1 MWFVCVGT
9 STEPSWLLSLCGTFG
24 LISLGLPCA
33 YTVYCMRVGD
43 WVCQLCVA
51 VGMCSSA
58 TTGGCRVIL
67 SRLLSISPPPRR
79 SSFPALFVLP
89 EETLSKITR
98 EAGLSP
104 ARTSEGLKTVW
115 TEANVTGHEAI
126 FLLCVSMRVLLCLC
140 LFGLGNSMS
149 GHAHILLP
157 HKKMKPYV
165 SWWSTWEHMLLLL
178 RQTALGKS
186 LATEMPTAA
195 KTHTEP
201 QVAFSWVIS

>member
-1 MWFVCVGT
+1 MWFVCVET

-24 LISLGLPCA
+24 LISLGLSCA
-33 YTVYCMRVGD
+33 YTVYCMCVGD

-51 VGMCSSA
+51 VGMCSSS
-58 TTGGCRVIL
+58 GGCRVIL
-67 SRLLSISPPPRR
+67 SCLLSIFAPSSFFFSCSLCPPRG
-79 SSFPALFVLP
+79 
-89 EETLSKITR
+89 ETEQDHKRGRPLTSKNFWR
-98 EAGLSP
+98 
-104 ARTSEGLKTVW
+104 LKDCVR

-140 LFGLGNSMS
+140 LFGLGNSTS
-149 GHAHILLP
+149 GHAHMLLP
-157 HKKMKPYV
+157 HKKMKPYA

-186 LATEMPTAA
+186 SATEMPTAA